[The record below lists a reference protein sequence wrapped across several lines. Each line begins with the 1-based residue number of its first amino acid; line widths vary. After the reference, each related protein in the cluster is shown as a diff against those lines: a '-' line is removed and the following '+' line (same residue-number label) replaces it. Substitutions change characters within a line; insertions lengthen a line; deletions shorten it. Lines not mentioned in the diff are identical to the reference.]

1 MNFFY
6 GSQYRLYVPPSHLE
20 DLRVKYRI
28 TTRRTTKEMEPPTEI
43 LTYQIVIFGAAGDL
57 AKKKLIPALYKLHQK
72 NLLPTNLIITG
83 TSRRELR
90 KETWIEQLGDYPE
103 DFLHR
108 LEWVTADLDN
118 PGSLEN
124 LPDCDDTTYF
134 LSVPPERYENAIIN
148 LKGSGL
154 LDDPETSRVVIEKPF
169 GYDLKSANHLQSVV
183 ERHLREKQV
192 YRIDHYLGKDT
203 VNNILATRFGN
214 ILLEPLWNREYIEE
228 VQIYATETI
237 GCEGRSQYYETA
249 GVVRDMLQNHMLQVL
264 ALIAMEAPCRMEA
277 KEIRRE
283 KVKVLSATRL
293 GHKLVTGQYE
303 GYRDEQGVGPESMTP
318 TFVAGDLYIDNW
330 RWKGVP
336 FHFMTGKK
344 MPYQCVEVVIKLK
357 APPLSLFEGEA
368 NDRIVIRLQ
377 PHAHLDIQIDV
388 KSPGLGDS
396 VELATLTHRYPD
408 WLGVDG
414 YEKLLYDAIEGD
426 QSHFVHSEEVLE
438 SWRIVDDLLCT
449 GDKCPV
455 RTAPYIYHEGLWG
468 PLHKTEQI
476 TNWDYPA

>member
-1 MNFFY
+1 MSFF
-6 GSQYRLYVPPSHLE
+6 GEQYPLYYPQYISGYEKV
-20 DLRVKYRI
+20 RI
-28 TTRRTTKEMEPPTEI
+28 TTTKQTNTMEMEQHI
-43 LTYQIVIFGAAGDL
+43 SKRIVIFGATGDL
-57 AKKKLIPALYKLHQK
+57 CKRKLIPALYQLWCKH
-72 NLLPTNLIITG
+72 LLPKDLLIVG
-83 TSRRELR
+83 ASRRDLP
-90 KETWIEQLGDYPE
+90 KETWLEKLGDYPQE
-103 DFLHR
+103 FTTWLDF
-108 LEWVTADLDN
+108 VSCDLDN
-118 PGSLEN
+118 PESLNKLHDESV
-124 LPDCDDTTYF
+124 DTTYF

-148 LKGSGL
+148 LKEGGF
-154 LDDPETSRVVIEKPF
+154 LDDPDHSRVVIEKPF

-183 ERHLREKQV
+183 GRHLREKQV

-228 VQIYATETI
+228 VQIFATETI
-237 GCEGRSQYYETA
+237 GCEGRSQYYEGA

-264 ALIAMEAPCRMEA
+264 ALIAMEAPCRMNA
-277 KEIRRE
+277 TEIRRE
-283 KVKVLSATRL
+283 KTKVLSATRL
-293 GHKLVTGQYE
+293 GDKLVTGQYE
-303 GYRDEQGVGPESMTP
+303 GYRQEQGVGPDSMTQ

-344 MPYQCVEVVIKLK
+344 MPYQGVEVVIKLK
-357 APPLSLFEGEA
+357 SPPLSLFEGETPG
-368 NDRIVIRLQ
+368 RIVMRLQ

-414 YEKLLYDAIEGD
+414 YEKLLYDAVNND

-449 GDKCPV
+449 GDTCPI
-455 RTAPYIYHEGLWG
+455 RTAPYIHKEGHWG
-468 PLHKTEQI
+468 PVHKTEMI
-476 TNWDYPA
+476 TDWDYPA